1 MKARF
6 KQMWIEHKSRD
17 KKPEEVIETDTAK
30 ALEKMISILSK
41 PVDPKLG
48 PQTEKIKLI
57 KEKTEKIILK
67 TQQKERNIQQLT
79 KEISQKEQ
87 LIKDS
92 ITREGLDSQS
102 KEERY
107 KKLENEILE
116 LDIELQK
123 LKRPAPL
130 DPLKMIDVLLYS
142 TDTDAELPLTDI
154 TKMLDKLTGKTP
166 SHNLIYIS
174 NNLVNTVL
182 KTYIT
187 REITPRKDFLDQRK
201 KALSMVT
208 KLPKKPGDLDNIS
221 GVVKNL
227 QESFKNVFAH
237 NQELYK
243 NQIDLLAESLQ
254 LLLFIRGKLKIWIDV
269 DRFIKQNNITS
280 ELLVNVVKKAKSPDG
295 GGIFDLLGK
304 DELKLLNNL
313 VDKVE
318 LLTRDYWSFYNAFI
332 NTSSNSYLLTKVNT
346 FRGNLITK
354 LSVGFEPYKLTGT
367 DKFINVKENFFET
380 LEQTKILIQIV
391 NSVIGKQE
399 SLIVLEYLVDTASRL
414 NRHYHTQLVYTNL
427 AIKQL
432 ALIEASYSRQSRKCI
447 DKSEIDKLYPDYF
460 LDIDIYFK
468 NIKITNIIAEY
479 IDIKNSAEQ
488 EYLST
493 LTHYNLKKKLS
504 FLKSTQ
510 QVLNFFA
517 EIFHYQNNLKNFKD
531 SLTVLGLMEID
542 LEVSE
547 FFKVIDVRN
556 QFNLEFIRQI
566 IYHLIVD
573 IFKFFSFENIKSLD
587 SLETGPIK
595 QTIKEIERYL
605 VRQVGPK
612 IEDLVK
618 SAILSESELLDNFSY
633 LITSKNSLTS
643 SKGTNPLNLLNLLIS
658 LSEYG
663 EFSPEKLLTKET
675 INKIIIL
682 SQDKIIK
689 VIKEIDDNKA
699 SVLFNL
705 IDLGCINIEIM
716 DEFLKIGIDPNK
728 EYNGKKLLD
737 SIAYQLTKVGRETDF
752 SPIPRKYTVDPEKQ
766 DQLIDIGLHLI
777 HNKADINSRWHKN
790 GFLTTLFSLI
800 PSGQSPHLYK
810 KLLSDKEV
818 ISQLDLQ
825 EIDLWG
831 RNLAHLFCKDLSEIF
846 YSFTHPIEAKINIY
860 NMLIKIIESKNAHCQ
875 LNTPDKEGNSP
886 WHYLASSITADYA
899 KLKTDCS
906 FSQFKNKVNLSINN
920 IYGDTPLHTAF
931 TMLGDPP
938 AFYEFVLTDIYSP
951 AEWLKSPRLGLKI
964 KNN

>member
-41 PVDPKLG
+41 PADPKLG

-67 TQQKERNIQQLT
+67 TQQKERDIQQLT
-79 KEISQKEQ
+79 KDISQKEQ

-130 DPLKMIDVLLYS
+130 DPFKMIDVLLYS

-187 REITPRKDFLDQRK
+187 REITPRKDFLDQTK

-716 DEFLKIGIDPNK
+716 DEFLK
-728 EYNGKKLLD
+728 
-737 SIAYQLTKVGRETDF
+737 
-752 SPIPRKYTVDPEKQ
+752 
-766 DQLIDIGLHLI
+766 
-777 HNKADINSRWHKN
+777 
-790 GFLTTLFSLI
+790 
-800 PSGQSPHLYK
+800 
-810 KLLSDKEV
+810 
-818 ISQLDLQ
+818 
-825 EIDLWG
+825 
-831 RNLAHLFCKDLSEIF
+831 
-846 YSFTHPIEAKINIY
+846 
-860 NMLIKIIESKNAHCQ
+860 
-875 LNTPDKEGNSP
+875 
-886 WHYLASSITADYA
+886 
-899 KLKTDCS
+899 
-906 FSQFKNKVNLSINN
+906 
-920 IYGDTPLHTAF
+920 
-931 TMLGDPP
+931 
-938 AFYEFVLTDIYSP
+938 
-951 AEWLKSPRLGLKI
+951 
-964 KNN
+964 

>member
-41 PVDPKLG
+41 PADPKLG

-67 TQQKERNIQQLT
+67 TQQKERDIQQLT

-187 REITPRKDFLDQRK
+187 REITPRKDFLDQTK
-201 KALSMVT
+201 KDLSMVT

-399 SLIVLEYLVDTASRL
+399 
-414 NRHYHTQLVYTNL
+414 
-427 AIKQL
+427 
-432 ALIEASYSRQSRKCI
+432 
-447 DKSEIDKLYPDYF
+447 
-460 LDIDIYFK
+460 
-468 NIKITNIIAEY
+468 
-479 IDIKNSAEQ
+479 
-488 EYLST
+488 
-493 LTHYNLKKKLS
+493 
-504 FLKSTQ
+504 
-510 QVLNFFA
+510 
-517 EIFHYQNNLKNFKD
+517 
-531 SLTVLGLMEID
+531 
-542 LEVSE
+542 
-547 FFKVIDVRN
+547 RN
-556 QFNLEFIRQI
+556 
-566 IYHLIVD
+566 
-573 IFKFFSFENIKSLD
+573 
-587 SLETGPIK
+587 
-595 QTIKEIERYL
+595 
-605 VRQVGPK
+605 
-612 IEDLVK
+612 
-618 SAILSESELLDNFSY
+618 
-633 LITSKNSLTS
+633 
-643 SKGTNPLNLLNLLIS
+643 
-658 LSEYG
+658 
-663 EFSPEKLLTKET
+663 
-675 INKIIIL
+675 
-682 SQDKIIK
+682 
-689 VIKEIDDNKA
+689 
-699 SVLFNL
+699 
-705 IDLGCINIEIM
+705 
-716 DEFLKIGIDPNK
+716 
-728 EYNGKKLLD
+728 
-737 SIAYQLTKVGRETDF
+737 
-752 SPIPRKYTVDPEKQ
+752 
-766 DQLIDIGLHLI
+766 
-777 HNKADINSRWHKN
+777 
-790 GFLTTLFSLI
+790 
-800 PSGQSPHLYK
+800 
-810 KLLSDKEV
+810 
-818 ISQLDLQ
+818 
-825 EIDLWG
+825 
-831 RNLAHLFCKDLSEIF
+831 
-846 YSFTHPIEAKINIY
+846 
-860 NMLIKIIESKNAHCQ
+860 
-875 LNTPDKEGNSP
+875 
-886 WHYLASSITADYA
+886 
-899 KLKTDCS
+899 
-906 FSQFKNKVNLSINN
+906 
-920 IYGDTPLHTAF
+920 
-931 TMLGDPP
+931 
-938 AFYEFVLTDIYSP
+938 
-951 AEWLKSPRLGLKI
+951 
-964 KNN
+964 